1 MNKPKNTFDSLN
13 GDIYFFQWKTI
24 GKPLKKKIKAP
35 WTDANTPMCVSS
47 FFAAGF
53 MLLASLAARASSYAF
68 YVSGDLSGLT
78 YWS

>member
-1 MNKPKNTFDSLN
+1 MKNYWQAS
-13 GDIYFFQWKTI
+13 
-24 GKPLKKKIKAP
+24 KKKIKAP
-35 WTDANTPMCVSS
+35 WTDANTPMCVSHGS

-53 MLLASLAARASSYAF
+53 KLLASLAAGASSYAF